1 MEICFNVSD
10 VDFFMGWMQSTYL
23 VVKEMLEVLA
33 FITTISGVIFAVYQY
48 QKRFDR
54 EHENYLIKSKRDILS
69 SMTGLKKGF
78 GICFPI
84 AHQNPKEAWEQISRL
99 QIVLLDDMECYYSL
113 LSKEERDRL
122 KKHPQYEISTLARD
136 ETVEDCLQ
144 DVKILRGAIASYYL
158 TIKNGNYPL
167 YASYSLPI
175 SALSPDREIEKRYQD
190 KIAKD
195 DFGQDSIDLLD
206 VVKDLFEKSINKL
219 SVN

>member
-1 MEICFNVSD
+1 MEICFNVSE
-10 VDFFMGWMQSTYL
+10 VNFFMGWVQSTYL
-23 VVKEMLEVLA
+23 VVKEILEVLA
-33 FITTISGVIFAVYQY
+33 FITTISGVIFAIYQY

-69 SMTGLKKGF
+69 SMTALKKGF

-84 AHQNPKEAWEQISRL
+84 AHQSPEKAWDKISRL
-99 QIVLLDDMECYYSL
+99 QMALFDDIECYYSL
-113 LSKEERDRL
+113 LSKEERNRL
-122 KKHPQYEISTLARD
+122 KKHAQYEISTLARD

-144 DVKILRGAIASYYL
+144 EVKILRGAIASYYL
-158 TIKNGNYPL
+158 TIKNGGYPL
-167 YASYSLPI
+167 YAAYSIPI
-175 SALSPDREIEKRYQD
+175 TALSPDTEITKRYQD

-206 VVKDLFEKSINKL
+206 VVKDLFEQSINKL